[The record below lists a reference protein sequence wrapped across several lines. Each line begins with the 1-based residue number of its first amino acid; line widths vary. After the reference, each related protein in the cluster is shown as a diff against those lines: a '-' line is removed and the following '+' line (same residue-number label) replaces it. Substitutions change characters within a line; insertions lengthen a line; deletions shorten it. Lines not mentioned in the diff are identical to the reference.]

1 MPSREVHRLISR
13 IITGYDC
20 DKTHAA
26 IDWPYK
32 YLGRK
37 HRILFHDPV
46 SAAIIGYLNDG
57 EEGAISGIAHV
68 VADYLISSLRK
79 KV

>member
-13 IITGYDC
+13 FLTGYDC
-20 DKTHAA
+20 DRTHAA

-37 HRILFHDPV
+37 HRIFFHDPL
-46 SAAIIGYLNDG
+46 SAMMIGYLRDG
-57 EEGAISGIAHV
+57 EKGVVSGLAHIVTDYV
-68 VADYLISSLRK
+68 VSRTRK